1 MWIIAKIKYK
11 EVSSFKINLGK
22 IIKEDLEFYEPHI
35 LYTKKYIKKKDFKKI
50 KKFILGSYIF
60 CKSES
65 FKSKSIINSLKF
77 TKGLEYFLSGH
88 LCNQVEINK
97 FINYCKDHEDPSGNL
112 KQSFF
117 SNLNITKGIFVSG
130 PFANLIFE
138 IINNNNF
145 KKKIQVLCKNKKIT
159 INLNG
164 GGLFLPV

>member
-1 MWIIAKIKYK
+1 MWIIAKIKFK
-11 EVSSFKINLGK
+11 EIYNFKKNLSNF
-22 IIKEDLEFYEPHI
+22 IKNDLEFYEPHI
-35 LYTKKYIKKKDFKKI
+35 TYRQRYIKKAGYKTI
-50 KKFILGSYIF
+50 KKFILSGYIF

-65 FKSKSIINSLKF
+65 FKNKSTLSSLKF
-77 TKGLEYFLSGH
+77 TKGLEYFLPGH
-88 LCNQVEINK
+88 LYNQTDINK
-97 FINYCKDHEDPSGNL
+97 FVNYCKDHEDPLGNL

-130 PFANLIFE
+130 PFTNLIFE

-145 KKKIQVLCKNKKIT
+145 KKNIQVLCKNKKIT